1 MRHTCGMIT
10 TIRIDGSNRV
20 VLSRDL
26 RRAAGVTTGQTLKVS
41 AVPGRILLEV
51 KPNSRGKIIRRGK
64 LKVWTGPVP
73 ATPLAEAV
81 EQARRHQR

>member
-1 MRHTCGMIT
+1 MA
-10 TIRIDGSNRV
+10 RIV
-20 VLSRDL
+20 VSRDL

-64 LKVWTGPVP
+64 LKMWTGPVP
-73 ATPLAEAV
+73 PPFRGGRTSPA
-81 EQARRHQR
+81 HQR